1 MYTIRT
7 HVKTSLA
14 DMITPVSLYLKVR
27 DLYPRAVLLE
37 SSDYHGGQDNY
48 SFICLE
54 PVAGIVVEHDRIKM
68 QYPGRSEEQR
78 PQEGTP
84 GILES
89 FISSFKPA
97 EITPDT
103 RLNGFFGYMSYDAAN
118 LFEKV
123 PGARQDDTTYR
134 IPLIRY
140 HIYRYIIAINH
151 FRNSVRILENRFDDG
166 PDTLDT
172 IENLLV
178 NRNIATFEFGTAGET
193 KSNISDEEYKDMVKA
208 GKKHCHLGDVYQIV
222 MSRRFEQQFTGDEF
236 NVYRRLRS
244 INPSPYL
251 FFFDYGGYRIFGSS
265 PEAHLIVNNQ
275 KASICPIA
283 GTFRRTGDD
292 EKDRL
297 LAEQLANDPKESAEH
312 VMLVD
317 LARNDL
323 SRNAF
328 DVKVE
333 TFKEVQFF
341 SHVLHM
347 VSTVTGILPADF
359 NLFKLMGDTFP
370 AGTLSGAPKI
380 RAMELIRQYETTD
393 RGFYGGCIGQI
404 GFDRSLN
411 QAIMIRSFL
420 SIGNKLVFQ
429 AGAGIVSESNEESEL
444 NEVNN
449 KLGAL
454 RQAIHQASSSY
465 PLIHSS
471 TYPLIHSSTH
481 PQ

>member
-1 MYTIRT
+1 MYKIRT
-7 HVKTSLA
+7 HVKTTLA
-14 DMITPVSLYLKVR
+14 DMLTPVSLYLKVR
-27 DLYPRAVLLE
+27 DLYPRAILLE

-54 PVAGIVVEHDRIKM
+54 PVAGIVVDAEQVRIT
-68 QYPGRSEEQR
+68 YPGEPVETR
-78 PQEGTP
+78 PLVDVP
-84 GILES
+84 AILEE
-89 FISSFKPA
+89 FISAFVPETVDSA
-97 EITPDT
+97 T
-103 RLNGFFGYMSYDAAN
+103 RLNGFFGYMSYDSASI
-118 LFEKV
+118 FEKV
-123 PGARQDDTTYR
+123 PAARTGVDSNR

-151 FRNSVRILENRFDDG
+151 FRNSVQILENRFDDG
-166 PDTLDT
+166 PDTLEV
-172 IENLLV
+172 IENLLI
-178 NRNIATFEFGTAGET
+178 NRNFSVFPFRATGSVT
-193 KSNISDEEYKDMVKA
+193 SNLTDEEYRNLVSV

-222 MSRRFEQQFTGDEF
+222 MSRRFEQEYQGDDF

-251 FFFDYGGYRIFGSS
+251 FYFDFGGYRIFGSS
-265 PEAHLIVNNQ
+265 PEAHLIVRNG

-292 EKDRL
+292 ERDRA
-297 LAEQLANDPKESAEH
+297 LAAELAQDPKENAEH

-323 SRNAF
+323 SRNAT
-328 DVKVE
+328 DVTVE
-333 TFKEVQFF
+333 TFKEIQFY

-347 VSTVTGILPADF
+347 VSTVTGKLANDF
-359 NLFKLMGDTFP
+359 NLFRLMGDTFP

-380 RAMELIRQYETTD
+380 SAMELIHKYETTN

-420 SIGNKLVFQ
+420 SIENRLVFQ
-429 AGAGIVSESNEESEL
+429 AGAGIVSESVEENEL

-454 RQAIHQASSSY
+454 RDAITLASSE
-465 PLIHSS
+465 LAH
-471 TYPLIHSSTH
+471 
-481 PQ
+481 